1 MMSLGQARHGDTEL
15 RAALLAGD
23 SSRALRLVS
32 GSGCKAPGDP
42 GDGASLLS
50 VCILQP
56 A

>member
-15 RAALLAGD
+15 RAAFLAGD
-23 SSRALRLVS
+23 SSHALRLVS

-42 GDGASLLS
+42 GDRASLLS
-50 VCILQP
+50 ACILQP